1 MENHRPDLSDA
12 LEPSMK
18 GLEPSM
24 KGLEPSMKGLEPGE
38 FTPPVPPSRLIP
50 PSRPIPP
57 RVPPSA
63 IAAPV
68 RPGPSK
74 QYRPPSQMTSQPVYI
89 DRRILFGFL
98 GGAVLLLAILTFWTN
113 LNRTPAQVN
122 ESNLELRLGRDV
134 RKNLSGADWATLSLP
149 STVPAGTLLK
159 TGSDNR
165 NVLAMTDGG
174 SIRLDRRTS
183 IKVVSI
189 QTQGEGQKIHLLL
202 YKGRV
207 FISEGPDSEVSV
219 ETKFVNIVPVGT
231 RFSVNQIEKKDLTET
246 TTVQVVEGSV
256 RMTHLE
262 DTSANLIVKTKEQAT
277 AGAQVMENPKPYRS
291 DDWISWNS
299 GWTDLAKIPTRA
311 GAAGSPSRAVTSGT
325 SQPTPPPTSTKP
337 TPPPPMAAPA
347 PPPMPVPPAAHPPME
362 PPPYTHPEHRPEPPL
377 IQPRNPRAEPG
388 HSGPWPEP
396 ALPRHSDNGHAEPRH
411 APPPHEPPP
420 LIRPDRPMPPRV
432 HVEDNT
438 QSGTFTADP
447 SKPADGSPPPGEQA
461 PGWSPPGWNPPGW
474 HPPSGGA
481 PPPDS
486 PSGNGSV
493 LDSGTTDGSYPT
505 PAPESDRRLPG
516 Y

>member
-12 LEPSMK
+12 
-18 GLEPSM
+18 LEPSM

-68 RPGPSK
+68 RSGSSIK
-74 QYRPPSQMTSQPVYI
+74 YSPPSQITSQPVYV
-89 DRRILFGFL
+89 DRRILFGSL
-98 GGAVLLLAILTFWTN
+98 GGAVLLLAILALWTN

-174 SIRLDRRTS
+174 SIRLDRGTS

-189 QTQGEGQKIHLLL
+189 RTQGEGQKIHLLL

-277 AGAQVMENPKPYRS
+277 AGAQVIENPKPYRS

-299 GWTDLAKIPTRA
+299 GWTDLASIPTRTS
-311 GAAGSPSRAVTSGT
+311 AAGSPSRAVTSGT
-325 SQPTPPPTSTKP
+325 RQSAPSPTSTKP
-337 TPPPPMAAPA
+337 APPAPMAAPA
-347 PPPMPVPPAAHPPME
+347 PPPMSVPPMDHPPME
-362 PPPYTHPEHRPEPPL
+362 PPPYPPPEHRPEPPL
-377 IQPRNPRAEPG
+377 IQPRKPG
-388 HSGPWPEP
+388 RPGPWHDP
-396 ALPRHSDNGHAEPRH
+396 APPRHPDNRHAEPRH

-420 LIRPDRPMPPRV
+420 LIRPDRPLPPQV
-432 HVEDNT
+432 HVDDDT
-438 QSGTFTADP
+438 KSGTFTADP
-447 SKPADGSPPPGEQA
+447 SRPAGSPPPGD
-461 PGWSPPGWNPPGW
+461 
-474 HPPSGGA
+474 
-481 PPPDS
+481 PPPDGGSVPWDS
-486 PSGNGSV
+486 PSGSGSM
-493 LDSGTTDGSYPT
+493 LDSGTTDGGYPT